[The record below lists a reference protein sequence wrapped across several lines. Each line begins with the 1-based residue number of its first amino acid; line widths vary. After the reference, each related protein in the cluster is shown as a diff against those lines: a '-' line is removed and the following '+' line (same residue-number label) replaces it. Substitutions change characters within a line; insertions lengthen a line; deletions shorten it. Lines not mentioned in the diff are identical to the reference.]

1 MGKKVLA
8 IYYSQ
13 SGQLRD
19 IIDNL
24 CQPLEEAGC
33 TIERLQVRL
42 QNDYPFPWTSQSFFN
57 VMPDCVLGTTMELA
71 PFTLKET
78 RYDLVI
84 LGYQAWFLS
93 PSIPFNSL
101 MHQPEIKA
109 ILKDTPVITVTGARN
124 MWVNAFGK
132 VKKLVSDTGARH
144 VGTIAMMDRHL
155 NLISIFTIF
164 HWMLGGKKDRY
175 LGFFPRP
182 GVSDTDIN
190 GASTLGVVVL
200 RHLDSGEWEGLKT
213 ALIQQDAVNWKYH
226 LAFMETKAAIMFGLW
241 ARWISTR
248 KKRQVWLVVFKY
260 YLLLALFL
268 FAPIV
273 FVIDLLFFKPFLS
286 NHVKAKK
293 ESCLRLN

>member
-24 CQPLEEAGC
+24 CEPLEAAGYI
-33 TIERLQVRL
+33 IERLQVRL
-42 QNDYPFPWTSQSFFN
+42 QDDYPFPWTSQSFFS
-57 VMPDCVLGTTMELA
+57 VMPDCVLGTTKELA
-71 PFTLKET
+71 PFILKET

-109 ILKDTPVITVTGARN
+109 ILKETPVITVTGARN

-132 VKKLVSDTGARH
+132 VKKLVSDTGAHH

-155 NLISIFTIF
+155 NLVSIFTIF

-182 GVSDTDIN
+182 GVSDRDIS
-190 GASTLGVVVL
+190 GASRLGATVL
-200 RHLDSGEWEGLKT
+200 RHLDSGEWEELKT
-213 ALIQQDAVNWKYH
+213 ALIRQNAVNWKYH
-226 LAFMETKAAIMFGLW
+226 LAFMETKAAVMFSLW

-248 KKRQVWLVVFKY
+248 KKRQLWLVAFKY

-273 FVIDLLFFKPFLS
+273 FMIDLLFFKPFLS
-286 NHVKAKK
+286 NHIKAKK

>member
-8 IYYSQ
+8 VFYSQ

-24 CQPLEEAGC
+24 CLPFEEKGY
-33 TIERLQVRL
+33 TVEKLQIRLKE
-42 QNDYPFPWTSQSFFN
+42 DYPFPWTSKSFFG
-57 VMPDCVLGTTMELA
+57 VMPDCVLGKTAELA
-71 PFTLKET
+71 PFTLKEKQ
-78 RYDLVI
+78 YDLIV

-101 MHQPEIKA
+101 MHQPEMKA

-132 VKKLVSDTGARH
+132 VKKLLSETGAFH

-155 NLISIFTIF
+155 NLVSIFTIF
-164 HWMLGGKKDRY
+164 HWMLGGKKDRW
-175 LGFFPRP
+175 LGMFPRP
-182 GVSDTDIN
+182 GVSDSDIA
-190 GASTLGVVVL
+190 GASALGAIVV
-200 RHLDSGEWEGLKT
+200 RHMENGQWDGMQA
-213 ALIQQDAVNWKYH
+213 ALVEQKGVSLKYH
-226 LAFMETKAAIMFGLW
+226 LMFMETKAAILFRLW
-241 ARWISTR
+241 ARWISSR
-248 KKRQVWLVVFKY
+248 KKRQVWLVAFKY

-273 FVIDLLFFKPFLS
+273 YVIDRIFFRPFLS
-286 NHVKAKK
+286 NHIKAKK

>member
-1 MGKKVLA
+1 MGKKILA

-13 SGQLRD
+13 SGQLKD
-19 IIDNL
+19 IIGNL
-24 CQPLEEAGC
+24 CRPLEEAGC
-33 TIERLQVRL
+33 TVEKLQVRL
-42 QNDYPFPWTSQSFFN
+42 QNDFPFPWTSKSFFN
-57 VMPDCVLGTTMELA
+57 VMPDCVLGTTAKLA
-71 PFTLKET
+71 PFVLAET
-78 RYDLVI
+78 SYDLVI

-101 MHQPEIKA
+101 MHHPEIQA

-155 NLISIFTIF
+155 NLVSIFTIF

-182 GVSDTDIN
+182 GVSDADIN
-190 GASTLGVVVL
+190 GASTLGATVL

-213 ALIQQDAVNWKYH
+213 ALIQQNAVNWKYH

-286 NHVKAKK
+286 NHIKAKK

>member
-24 CQPLEEAGC
+24 CQPLEAAGH

-42 QNDYPFPWTSQSFFN
+42 KNDYPFPWTSQSFFS
-57 VMPDCVLGTTMELA
+57 VMPDCVLGTTMALA

-101 MHQPEIKA
+101 MNLPAIKA

-155 NLISIFTIF
+155 NLVSIFTIF

-182 GVSDTDIN
+182 GVSDEDIS
-190 GASTLGVVVL
+190 GASGLGATVL
-200 RHLDSGEWEGLKT
+200 RHLDNGEWEELKT
-213 ALIQQDAVNWKYH
+213 ALIQQNAVNWKYH
-226 LAFMETKAAIMFGLW
+226 LAFMETKAAVMFRIW
-241 ARWISTR
+241 ARWISKR
-248 KKRQVWLVVFKY
+248 KKRQVWLVAFKY

>member
-19 IIDNL
+19 IIDNF
-24 CQPLEEAGC
+24 CQPLEAAGH

-57 VMPDCVLGTTMELA
+57 VMPDCVLGTTVDLA
-71 PFTLKET
+71 PFTLKKT

-132 VKKLVSDTGARH
+132 VKKLVSNTGARH

-155 NLISIFTIF
+155 NLLSIFTIF

-182 GVSDTDIN
+182 GVSDEDIS
-190 GASTLGVVVL
+190 GASGLGTTVL

-213 ALIQQDAVNWKYH
+213 ALIQQKAVNWKYH
-226 LAFMETKAAIMFGLW
+226 LAFMETKAAVMFRLW

-260 YLLLALFL
+260 YLLLALFV

-286 NHVKAKK
+286 NHIKAKK

>member
-24 CQPLEEAGC
+24 CRPLEEKGH

-42 QNDYPFPWTSQSFFN
+42 QNDYPFPWTSKSFFS
-57 VMPDCVLGTTMELA
+57 VMPDCVLGVTKELA
-71 PFTLKET
+71 PFTVKET

-144 VGTIAMMDRHL
+144 VGTVAMMDRHL
-155 NLISIFTIF
+155 NLVSIFTIF

-182 GVSDTDIN
+182 GVSDEDIN
-190 GASTLGVVVL
+190 GASALGVTVL
-200 RHLDSGEWEGLKT
+200 QHLDSGEWEGLKT
-213 ALIQQDAVNWKYH
+213 ALVQQNAVNWKYH
-226 LAFMETKAAIMFGLW
+226 LAFMETKAAILFGLW
-241 ARWISTR
+241 ARWISSR

>member
-8 IYYSQ
+8 VYYSQ

-19 IIDNL
+19 IVDNL
-24 CQPLEEAGC
+24 CLPFEEKGY
-33 TIERLQVRL
+33 TVEKLQVRL
-42 QNDYPFPWTSQSFFN
+42 QNDYPFPWTSKSFFS
-57 VMPDCVLGTTMELA
+57 VMPDCVLGRTAELA

-101 MHQPEIKA
+101 MHEPKMKA
-109 ILKDTPVITVTGARN
+109 ILKGTPVVTVTGARN

-132 VKKLVSDTGARH
+132 VKKLLNETGASH

-155 NLISIFTIF
+155 NLVSIFTIF
-164 HWMLGGKKDRY
+164 HWMLGGKKDRW
-175 LGFFPRP
+175 LGIFPPP
-182 GVSDTDIN
+182 GVSNSDIA
-190 GASTLGVVVL
+190 GASLLGATVV
-200 RHLDSGEWEGLKT
+200 RHMESYDWSGMQAELL
-213 ALIQQDAVNWKYH
+213 AQNAVNWKYH
-226 LAFMETKAAIMFGLW
+226 LMFMETKAAIMFKLW

-248 KKRQVWLVVFKY
+248 KKRQVWLVAFKY

-273 FVIDLLFFKPFLS
+273 YVIDRVFFKPFLS

>member
-24 CQPLEEAGC
+24 CRPLEEAGC

-42 QNDYPFPWTSQSFFN
+42 QNDFPFPWTSKGFFN
-57 VMPDCVLGTTMELA
+57 VMPDCVLGTTAELA
-71 PFTLKET
+71 SFTLKET

-101 MHQPEIKA
+101 MHHPEIKA
-109 ILKDTPVITVTGARN
+109 ILKDTPVITITGARN

-155 NLISIFTIF
+155 NLVSIFTIF

-182 GVSDTDIN
+182 GVSDADIS
-190 GASTLGVVVL
+190 GASALGTTVL
-200 RHLDSGEWEGLKT
+200 SHLDSGEWEGLKT
-213 ALIQQDAVNWKYH
+213 ALIRQHAVNWKYH

-241 ARWISTR
+241 ARFISTR

-260 YLLLALFL
+260 YLLLALFV

>member
-1 MGKKVLA
+1 MGKKILA

-13 SGQLRD
+13 SGQLRE

-24 CQPLEEAGC
+24 CRPLEEAGH

-42 QNDYPFPWTSQSFFN
+42 QNDYPFPWTSKSFFN
-57 VMPDCVLGTTMELA
+57 VMPDAVLGTTAELA

-84 LGYQAWFLS
+84 LGYQAWL
-93 PSIPFNSL
+93 NG
-101 MHQPEIKA
+101 

-124 MWVNAFGK
+124 MWVNAFRK

-155 NLISIFTIF
+155 NLVSIFTIF

-182 GVSDTDIN
+182 GVSDADIS
-190 GASTLGVVVL
+190 GASTLGATVL
-200 RHLDSGEWEGLKT
+200 RHLDSGEWESMQADLL
-213 ALIQQDAVNWKYH
+213 AQDAVNWKYH
-226 LAFMETKAAIMFGLW
+226 LMFMETKAAMMFGLW

-248 KKRQVWLVVFKY
+248 KKRQVWLVAFKY